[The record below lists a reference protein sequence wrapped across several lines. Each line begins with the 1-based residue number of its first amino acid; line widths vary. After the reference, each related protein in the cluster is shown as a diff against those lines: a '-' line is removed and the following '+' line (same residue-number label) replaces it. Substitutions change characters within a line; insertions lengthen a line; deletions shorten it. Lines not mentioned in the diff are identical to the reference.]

1 MKKKRGNKPVVN
13 RAFYLMVIPV
23 MILFFVFHTIPLLQG
38 IFYSFTDWKGYGIWH
53 TVGLRNYIQFFK
65 DPAMG
70 QTYGFTIKFALCAT
84 VLVNVLSLALACGL
98 NAKIKF
104 KNTIKA
110 IYFLPYMLG
119 TLTIGFVFNFIFG
132 NVIPLWGQKLGVE
145 ALSTNILG
153 TNQAWLGILF
163 VTVWQAMA
171 FNTLIYLSG
180 LQTVDRSVYEAADLD
195 GATGLKRFIKI
206 TFPLIAPFFTINM
219 VLSVKNF
226 LMAFDQIM
234 AMTGGGPGTSTTS
247 ISVLIYK
254 RGFDGGQFAYQSAN
268 AVVLFLIIAGIS
280 IFQLKVLEKREAKMN

>member
-1 MKKKRGNKPVVN
+1 MKQKHGKKPAVN
-13 RAFYLMVIPV
+13 PAFYVMVIPFA
-23 MILFFVFHTIPLLQG
+23 ILFFMFHTVPFLQG
-38 IFYSFTDWKGYGIWH
+38 IFYSFTDWKGYGVWH

-70 QTYGFTIKFALCAT
+70 QTYGFTIKFAIFAT
-84 VLVNVLSLALACGL
+84 IFTNVLSLALACGL
-98 NAKIKF
+98 NTKIRF

-119 TLTIGFVFNFIFG
+119 TLIIGFVFNFIFG
-132 NVIPLWGQKLGVE
+132 NVIPQMGQALAIE

-153 TNQAWLGILF
+153 TEKAWLGILF
-163 VTVWQAMA
+163 VTVWQSMA
-171 FNTLIYLSG
+171 FNTMIYLSG
-180 LQTVDRSVYEAADLD
+180 LQTVDQDVYEAADLD
-195 GATGLKRFIKI
+195 GAKGMTRFMKI

-226 LMAFDQIM
+226 LMALDQIM

-268 AVVLFLIIAGIS
+268 AVILFLIIAGIS
-280 IFQLKVLEKREAKMN
+280 IFQLKVLEKREAKVN